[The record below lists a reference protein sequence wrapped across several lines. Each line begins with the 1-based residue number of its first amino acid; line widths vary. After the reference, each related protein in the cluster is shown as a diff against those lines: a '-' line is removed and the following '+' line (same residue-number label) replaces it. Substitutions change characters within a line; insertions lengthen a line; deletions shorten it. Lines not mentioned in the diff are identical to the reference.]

1 MASFFEQILAIL
13 IVLGIFF
20 QIISKVVRL
29 ASKTWDEREHLETN
43 RIIQLTFVIPI
54 LLILLLIGVYYGVL
68 FLIQIVV
75 L

>member
-1 MASFFEQILAIL
+1 MASLFEQILAIL

-20 QIISKVVRL
+20 QIITKVVSL
-29 ASKTWDEREHLETN
+29 ASRTWDEREHLETN
-43 RIIQLTFVIPI
+43 RILQIVFIIPI
-54 LLILLLIGVYYGVL
+54 LLILLLIGVFYGVL